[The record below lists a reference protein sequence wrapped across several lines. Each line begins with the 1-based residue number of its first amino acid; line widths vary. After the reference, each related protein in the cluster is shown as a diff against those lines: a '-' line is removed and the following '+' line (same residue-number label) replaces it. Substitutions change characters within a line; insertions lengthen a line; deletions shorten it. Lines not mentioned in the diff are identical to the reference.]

1 MARCHSIFYPGDSIF
16 YPPDII
22 SLVYGIPHPDILSP
36 DHSHHFEERAS
47 VKWMAFTEERYQDLV
62 SYLRSVRYPP
72 GFTANQKRG
81 LRQQAAIF
89 EEKDGVLFH
98 SSVDSATGKK
108 HLRRVIVATT
118 EKNRLIHACHDGI
131 DGGHYG
137 RDKTLSKVR
146 QLSKY
151 VMHIG
156 RS

>member
-1 MARCHSIFYPGDSIF
+1 
-16 YPPDII
+16 
-22 SLVYGIPHPDILSP
+22 
-36 DHSHHFEERAS
+36 
-47 VKWMAFTEERYQDLV
+47 MAFTEERYQDLV

-89 EEKDGVLFH
+89 EEKDGLLFH
-98 SSVDSATGKK
+98 SSVDSAIGKK